1 MGTAPRI
8 TLSLSLPMRSTDDF
22 SDARADDAAY
32 RQWQQDQRD
41 DTPIEYW
48 YRLDLS
54 RQAYA
59 ASMAEEEDA

>member
-1 MGTAPRI
+1 M
-8 TLSLSLPMRSTDDF
+8 MHDDF
-22 SDARADDAAY
+22 SDAMAEDAAY

-54 RQAYA
+54 RQAYE
-59 ASMAEEEDA
+59 ASMAAAEVDDDE